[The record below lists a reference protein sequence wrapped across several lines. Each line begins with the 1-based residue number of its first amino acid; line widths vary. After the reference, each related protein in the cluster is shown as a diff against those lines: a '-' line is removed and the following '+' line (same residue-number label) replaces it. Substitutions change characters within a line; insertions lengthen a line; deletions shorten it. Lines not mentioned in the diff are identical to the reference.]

1 MENQLSQIIATIYNE
16 ISDNVFVYKL
26 FSNPTLLESLKRIEN
41 NEVFTTL
48 EPFCVDELQVCIS
61 FYY

>member
-1 MENQLSQIIATIYNE
+1 MENQMTVSTITDELYDDVII
-16 ISDNVFVYKL
+16 YKL
-26 FSNPTLLESLKRIEN
+26 FSNSILLETLKRIEN

-48 EPFCVDELQVCIS
+48 EPFCVDELQVCI